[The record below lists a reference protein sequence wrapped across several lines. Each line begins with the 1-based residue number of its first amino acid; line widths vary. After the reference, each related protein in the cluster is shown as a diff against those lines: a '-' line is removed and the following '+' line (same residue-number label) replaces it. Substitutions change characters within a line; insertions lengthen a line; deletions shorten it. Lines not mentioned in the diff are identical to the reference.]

1 VNANKVIS
9 FLTAVMVALLSAV
22 SFALS
27 YSALRNLALGSG
39 AVLPSL
45 SWAWPLVVD
54 GAMVVFSLTILR
66 ASLYGERTWLQWFLV
81 ASFSLLS
88 VGLNVAHAPQNVIA
102 WIVAGVSPVALLLSF
117 ESLMSQVRTSVKRHG
132 VAQTLDVMTHAV
144 ERARQEL
151 AQLERQADEHDR
163 AASPVASPP
172 SPDVVL
178 SPVVS
183 PSDAALQQRA
193 NDKPI
198 SRDVFIAT
206 YRSNGHKSVAEL
218 AREIGVDVRT
228 AQRWV
233 KTELVSEAA

>member
-1 VNANKVIS
+1 MNANKVIS

-27 YSALRNLALGSG
+27 YSALRNLALSSG

-54 GAMVVFSLTILR
+54 GAMIVFSLTILR
-66 ASLYGERTWLQWFLV
+66 ASLYGERTSFAWALV
-81 ASFSLLS
+81 ASFSMLS
-88 VGLNVAHAPQNVIA
+88 VALNVYHAPSEPVS
-102 WIVAGVSPVALLLSF
+102 WVVAGVAPVALLLSF
-117 ESLMSQVRTSVKRHG
+117 ESLMSQVRTSVKRRSLSLSLS
-132 VAQTLDVMTHAV
+132 AMTEAV
-144 ERARQEL
+144 SRARQEL
-151 AQLERQADEHDR
+151 ADLERQADEHDKV
-163 AASPVASPP
+163 SPAV
-172 SPDVVL
+172 

-183 PSDAALQQRA
+183 VSPDVASA
-193 NDKPI
+193 NDKPM

-233 KTELVSEAA
+233 KTELVSEAAN